1 MSIARKRQEVT
12 YILTDADG
20 APAEEWRFTVGPLS
34 MLDGARY
41 QMALREGFAWA
52 EGVDLPEDDPMRLL
66 RTQLVV
72 ARARILAA
80 TQKVERKNGDGW
92 EECELPEEW
101 RTVQGFLTG
110 VPGALAEEWH
120 TAMRACNPG
129 MFPAEDDDAKNAGG
143 ASATS

>member
-12 YILTDADG
+12 YVLTDADG
-20 APAEEWRFTVGPLS
+20 APVEEWRFAVGPLS
-34 MLDGARY
+34 MMDAARY
-41 QMALREGFAWA
+41 QVHLREGFAWA
-52 EGVDLPEDDPMRLL
+52 EEAALPEDDPMRLL
-66 RTQLVV
+66 RVQMAV

-101 RTVQGFLTG
+101 RTVEGFITG

-120 TAMRACNPG
+120 TAMRACNPS
-129 MFPAEDDDAKNAGG
+129 MFPAEDDAKNADG
-143 ASATS
+143 ASGTS